1 MSNKQKVLV
10 VDDEV
15 NISMAIQFLMED
27 NGFEVAIAFNGEEAL
42 GKMAVFKPDLVLL
55 DVMMPKMNGFEVA
68 KTIRQNPANMDVKII
83 FLTAKG
89 TDRDK
94 MEGYGSGGDVYLTKP
109 FDNQELVDPV
119 KETLAF
125 G

>member
-42 GKMAVFKPDLVLL
+42 GKMAVFKPDIVLL

>member
-15 NISMAIQFLMED
+15 NISTAIQFLMED
-27 NGFEVAIAFNGEEAL
+27 NGFEVATAYNGIEAL
-42 GKMAVFKPDLVLL
+42 VKLDAFRPDLILL

-68 KTIRQNPANMDVKII
+68 KRIRQNPANMDIQII

-109 FDNQELVDPV
+109 FDNQALVDLV
-119 KETLAF
+119 IETLAF

>member
-1 MSNKQKVLV
+1 
-10 VDDEV
+10 
-15 NISMAIQFLMED
+15 MAIQFLMED